1 MDQQPG
7 FVPRIGT
14 FFILVGIGVMLVF
27 IGSGL
32 AKAPHYSYFFSSLII
47 LVLGIL
53 LRRRAKPRPSSGRF
67 RAIRGIYDKSKER
80 REQKKRK

>member
-27 IGSGL
+27 IGSIL
-32 AKAPHYSYFFSSLII
+32 AQTPHYNYFFSSLII
-47 LVLGIL
+47 LFLGIL
-53 LRRRAKPRPSSGRF
+53 LRRRAKPRSSSGRF

-80 REQKKRK
+80 RKQKKKK

>member
-1 MDQQPG
+1 MDQQPE

-14 FFILVGIGVMLVF
+14 FFILVGIGVMLMF

-32 AKAPHYSYFFSSLII
+32 AKAPHYGYLFTSLII
-47 LVLGIL
+47 LAFGVL
-53 LRRRAKPRPSSGRF
+53 LRRRAKPRSSSGRF